1 MWDAGCAA
9 AIARLGV
16 VQWNGMTIAQ
26 RQLNCGVGIPAPAPA
41 PRPRG
46 ALPPARGPPG
56 GEAAGGRS
64 RRRKGKKTRKTRKTR
79 RHTMRGGIP
88 PPGGEPAGLVIRIP
102 RPPPVIR
109 VDSGA
114 QAPRA

>member
-1 MWDAGCAA
+1 MWDIGCAA

-64 RRRKGKKTRKTRKTR
+64 RRRKLKKGKKTRKIRHTR
-79 RHTMRGGIP
+79 R
-88 PPGGEPAGLVIRIP
+88 AYF
-102 RPPPVIR
+102 
-109 VDSGA
+109 
-114 QAPRA
+114 